1 SLGVR
6 GVITRVRGAE
16 DVRARTR
23 RRHPGEAGE
32 GRHAVVILPGPEDL
46 RELMKEPL
54 GPVTWVDLWRV
65 DDAEVDEDAS
75 HIHGRGIAGLRW
87 GIRHAVHRLRYP
99 HRRVSYGPHRDQWA
113 HLYLPAATP
122 AGDGASSAAA
132 TPADGDASS
141 AAEEPALPRRKGGV
155 PGLSRAE
162 AAEGPFPV
170 VALVHGGCWRSMW
183 TADLMEALCGD
194 LVGRGFAVWNLEY
207 RRPDLH
213 GWDTTTSDVAEGL
226 RAFGR
231 AD

>member
-1 SLGVR
+1 
-6 GVITRVRGAE
+6 
-16 DVRARTR
+16 
-23 RRHPGEAGE
+23 
-32 GRHAVVILPGPEDL
+32 
-46 RELMKEPL
+46 
-54 GPVTWVDLWRV
+54 
-65 DDAEVDEDAS
+65 
-75 HIHGRGIAGLRW
+75 
-87 GIRHAVHRLRYP
+87 
-99 HRRVSYGPHRDQWA
+99 
-113 HLYLPAATP
+113 LYLPAATP

-170 VALVHGGCWRSMW
+170 VALVHGGYWRSMW

-213 GWDTTTSDVAEGL
+213 GWDTTTSDVAAGL
-226 RAFGR
+226 AALSRLEAPLDPQRGAIAGPSAGGPRARRGADAGAGAGLAMALPRVLDLGAAGR
-231 AD
+231 R